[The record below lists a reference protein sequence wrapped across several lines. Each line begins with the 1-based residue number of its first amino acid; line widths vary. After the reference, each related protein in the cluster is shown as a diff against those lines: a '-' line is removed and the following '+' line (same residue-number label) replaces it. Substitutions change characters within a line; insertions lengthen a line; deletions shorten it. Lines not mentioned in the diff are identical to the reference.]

1 VAALRAGD
9 RAAAIRLLLAVAP
22 ASAVAGLEQAARAA
36 GLPEAENAAYRT
48 VYENYPDDA
57 GALLTPLLA
66 YLRLEAGQAVYVPAG
81 VPHSY
86 IRGIGLEVMTSSDNV
101 VRLGLTHKPVFVE
114 HAIGALD
121 DGKKPQVMTTSHG
134 DVIWPVAAPFIV
146 RMISSGGER
155 LPHGAY
161 RIVLL
166 VEGSAR
172 VESEFGEFAL
182 RPGTAAVISADDPD
196 SFVEADGLVAVI
208 QSTTVQVE
216 QQLGVDPDE
225 H

>member
-1 VAALRAGD
+1 
-9 RAAAIRLLLAVAP
+9 
-22 ASAVAGLEQAARAA
+22 
-36 GLPEAENAAYRT
+36 
-48 VYENYPDDA
+48 
-57 GALLTPLLA
+57 
-66 YLRLEAGQAVYVPAG
+66 
-81 VPHSY
+81 
-86 IRGIGLEVMTSSDNV
+86 MTSSDNV

-121 DGKKPQVMTTSHG
+121 DGKVPQVMMTSHG

-155 LPHGAY
+155 IPHGAY

-172 VESEFGEFAL
+172 VESEFGDFTL

-196 SFVEADGLVAVI
+196 SFVEADGLVAII
-208 QSTTVQVE
+208 QSTTVQIE